1 MGAAALAAAPRI
13 EETQSVKAISHKCP
27 ECDGQKLFTATTS
40 SGGQHGPALLPGLGG
55 FLHYAKF
62 RVVVCQTCGLTRF
75 YAEPEALEKLPAASQ
90 WQRM

>member
-1 MGAAALAAAPRI
+1 MK
-13 EETQSVKAISHKCP
+13 TISRKCP
-27 ECDGQKLFTATTS
+27 ECDGQTLFTTIVA

-62 RVVVCQTCGLTRF
+62 RLVVCQACGLTRF
-75 YAEPEALEKLPAASQ
+75 YAEPEALKKISEASQ